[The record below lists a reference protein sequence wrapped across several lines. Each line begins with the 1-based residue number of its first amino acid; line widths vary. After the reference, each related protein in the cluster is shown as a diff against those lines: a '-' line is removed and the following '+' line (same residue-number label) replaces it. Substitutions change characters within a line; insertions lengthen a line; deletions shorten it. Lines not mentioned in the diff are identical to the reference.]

1 MKYYIET
8 KSPDVYPGMEEKL
21 LALLHKYNLVG
32 QNMSSSRVMI
42 QSFSKD
48 SLTKIHSMNKTFR

>member
-21 LALLHKYNLVG
+21 LALLENIYFN
-32 QNMSSSRVMI
+32 R
-42 QSFSKD
+42 SK
-48 SLTKIHSMNKTFR
+48 HVF